1 MGTHFTPKPA
11 ATGGSPNND
20 SQLESTDLTGGT
32 PPVPITVWRTARTT
46 DDTPGVI
53 GARLA
58 ARIVSAYSQPGET
71 VVDLTTGHALT
82 TACVKG
88 GRRHHQAVFTGTT
101 VTVAAATEPADTIAS
116 ANTDVPAAGTA
127 GEAETTDELDDWFG
141 DDLTDQLPP
150 HTGAAD
156 TAQASGDPDGRT
168 SLVVA
173 NWPLHTDQASN
184 TGRLTGLL
192 TGCRRLLRPG
202 GCLVLVVGAGDVVTP
217 APEDFTGVVRAAGD
231 TGLGYLQHIVAVTAG
246 TGGDRFTYYATDDDL
261 IDLADTATN
270 GGQHWYLHLRVN
282 SDLLVFLAGPDF
294 NASDNQDAGDAR
306 A

>member
-11 ATGGSPNND
+11 ATGGTPNSD

-71 VVDLTTGHALT
+71 VVDLTDGHGLS
-82 TACVKG
+82 TACLKG
-88 GRRHHQAVFTGTT
+88 ARRHHPAVFTGAT
-101 VTVAAATEPADTIAS
+101 VTVDAASAHADAIAS
-116 ANTDVPAAGTA
+116 AHLDVPEAAS
-127 GEAETTDELDDWFG
+127 GEAEETDELDDWFG
-141 DDLTDQLPP
+141 DDLTDPLPP
-150 HTGAAD
+150 HTAD
-156 TAQASGDPDGRT
+156 AVQAGGDPDGRT
-168 SLVVA
+168 SLIVA
-173 NWPLHTDQASN
+173 NWPLHTDPTGN
-184 TGRLTGLL
+184 TGRLAGLL

-217 APEDFTGVVRAAGD
+217 APEDFTGVVRAAAD
-231 TGLGYLQHIVAVTAG
+231 AGLGYLQHIVAVTAG

-261 IDLADTATN
+261 IDLADAATT

-294 NASDNQDAGDAR
+294 TASDSRDAGDAR

>member
-11 ATGGSPNND
+11 ATGGTPNND
-20 SQLESTDLTGGT
+20 SHLESTDLTGGT

-58 ARIVSAYSQPGET
+58 ARIVSAYSEPGET
-71 VVDLTTGHALT
+71 VVDLTAGHALT
-82 TACVKG
+82 SACVKG
-88 GRRHHQAVFTGTT
+88 GRRHHPAAFTGAT
-101 VTVAAATEPADTIAS
+101 VALAAATEPANTVAS
-116 ANTDVPAAGTA
+116 AQADTSDKVS
-127 GEAETTDELDDWFG
+127 GEPEETDELDDWFG
-141 DDLTDQLPP
+141 DDLTDPLPP
-150 HTGAAD
+150 HTADAGD
-156 TAQASGDPDGRT
+156 TAPLRGEPDGLT
-168 SLVVA
+168 SLIVA
-173 NWPLHTDQASN
+173 NWPLHTDPTGN
-184 TGRLTGLL
+184 TGRLAGLL

-217 APEDFTGVVRAAGD
+217 APEDFTGVVRAAAD
-231 TGLGYLQHIVAVTAG
+231 TGLGYLQHIAAVTAG

-261 IDLADTATN
+261 IDLADTATA

-294 NASDNQDAGDAR
+294 TASDSRDAGDAR